1 MTVQLETIK
10 DYIEA
15 NIKVSLKKKT
25 RERDMCYARAVYY
38 KLAKRYTVQSLSSI
52 GKLVDRDHAT
62 VLHGLKL
69 FDEAVMYSEPLKI
82 VYDSFSINVENKNL
96 EDADSN
102 MLDIK
107 NLAEQNKKLKRKV
120 FKQNLEIDIL
130 KKQKIKP
137 KNKTEEFIDLINS
150 VDEDKLDMLYTRLD
164 AIVKMI

>member
-25 RERDMCYARAVYY
+25 RARDMCYARAVYY
-38 KLAKRYTVQSLSSI
+38 KLAKRYTVQSLTSI
-52 GKLVDRDHAT
+52 GKLVGRDHAT

-69 FDEAVMYSEPLKI
+69 FDEAIMYSEPLKV

-107 NLAEQNKKLKRKV
+107 NLAEQNKRLKRKV

-137 KNKTEEFIDLINS
+137 TNKTEEFIDLINS
-150 VDEDKLDMLYTRLD
+150 VDEGKLDILYTRLD

>member
-25 RERDMCYARAVYY
+25 RARDMCYARAVYY

-52 GKLVDRDHAT
+52 GKLVGRDHAT

-107 NLAEQNKKLKRKV
+107 NLAEQNKRLKRKV

-130 KKQKIKP
+130 KKQKIEP
-137 KNKTEEFIDLINS
+137 TNKTEEFIDLINS
-150 VDEDKLDMLYTRLD
+150 VEEGKLDMLYTRLD